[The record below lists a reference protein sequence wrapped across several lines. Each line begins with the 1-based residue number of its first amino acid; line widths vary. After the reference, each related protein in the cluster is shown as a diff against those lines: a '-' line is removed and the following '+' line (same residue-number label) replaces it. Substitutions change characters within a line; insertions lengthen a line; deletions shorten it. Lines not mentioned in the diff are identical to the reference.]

1 VEGDDYPLPNTVIV
15 EGMEVNKSGVYD
27 IMNALVRSNGD
38 IRIFV
43 DEQTRVVAAR
53 AGPVVTV
60 NGVAMKRER

>member
-1 VEGDDYPLPNTVIV
+1 MIV